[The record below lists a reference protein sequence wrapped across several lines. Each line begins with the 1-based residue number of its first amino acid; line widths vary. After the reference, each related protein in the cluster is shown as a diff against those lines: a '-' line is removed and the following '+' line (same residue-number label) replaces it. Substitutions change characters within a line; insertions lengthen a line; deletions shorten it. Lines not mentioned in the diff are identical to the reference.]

1 MQIIYKR
8 VHAEK
13 NVHKTKKIGG
23 KGITT
28 KANDV
33 SGIARLSLKI
43 KEEEK
48 NLQDAIKKL
57 GEQMYENHLDEATKF
72 FPELMYSIKMTQGE
86 IARCKK
92 EIAIYKGLQICP
104 NCGSEQEK
112 TVLFCTACGINMEEA
127 ARLEK
132 PEKKVRFC
140 KACGKELA
148 DESKFCMNCGEKVE

>member
-1 MQIIYKR
+1 MDLFYK
-8 VHAEK
+8 AK
-13 NVHKTKKIGG
+13 DSFASAG

-92 EIAIYKGLQICP
+92 E
-104 NCGSEQEK
+104 
-112 TVLFCTACGINMEEA
+112 
-127 ARLEK
+127 
-132 PEKKVRFC
+132 
-140 KACGKELA
+140 LA